1 MSYEDKTEDMN
12 TGRAA
17 VEAKA
22 EASWK
27 HVRLSGEFC
36 YRCNSTH
43 LVLLDVVEPG
53 NADSSRVS
61 VRACGGCGQAW
72 CVADEG
78 VPSGSR
84 PTQIAAVIR
93 ALHVAQEMNQGLPF
107 KRAEPQRKTIAL
119 SKECLENLDILMRS
133 R

>member
-1 MSYEDKTEDMN
+1 MSYEDKTEDPQF
-12 TGRAA
+12 GRAA

-27 HVRLSGEFC
+27 HVRFSSEFC
-36 YRCNSTH
+36 YRCNSID

-78 VPSGSR
+78 LPSGSR

-107 KRAEPQRKTIAL
+107 KRTEQRKTIAL